1 MIGLAQVCTGVCKLR
16 AQPLQRRFVRTCA
29 VILDCDCKHWAVG
42 ADCEQQKAVCPVLQM
57 AMDEGVF
64 HQRLQQHL
72 GHRKLQQLRRSLDRI
87 DKAIREAKL
96 LKVQIVLGKRNL
108 LRQRHLR
115 AFKIHAILHQTSEAR
130 QLGIDFAVARL
141 QCADAD
147 RLDGVVDKMWV
158 ELGLHRQQLAAL
170 IAEFKL
176 IPL

>member
-1 MIGLAQVCTGVCKLR
+1 MLDG
-16 AQPLQRRFVRTCA
+16 
-29 VILDCDCKHWAVG
+29 IL
-42 ADCEQQKAVCPVLQM
+42 
-57 AMDEGVF
+57 
-64 HQRLQQHL
+64 HQRLDGELGDHHL
-72 GHRKLQQLRRSLDRI
+72 FDIFLITFPDEIQR
-87 DKAIREAKL
+87 KAIREAKL

-158 ELGLHRQQLAAL
+158 ERGLHRQQLAAL